1 MSKSSTETTEPHIFI
16 TVSRTISGHSVNS
29 MREISFDLWRA
40 GKFSGHIFDAEIN
53 AMMKE
58 VHYGN

>member
-1 MSKSSTETTEPHIFI
+1 
-16 TVSRTISGHSVNS
+16 

-40 GKFSGHIFDAEIN
+40 SKFSGHIFDAEIN